1 MALFGLFPLM
11 IILTN
16 STLLNVRKKHQP
28 PPASGYHPHAQQ
40 AGPPGYAPIGQGQQ
54 LHPGYVPQ
62 QAQFHW
68 PPPVMGPAPG
78 QGQEKGG
85 EAGFGASS

>member
-28 PPASGYHPHAQQ
+28 VVGPVYHPHPQ
-40 AGPPGYAPIGQGQQ
+40 YAPV
-54 LHPGYVPQ
+54 HPGYPPQ
-62 QAQFHW
+62 QAHFNW
-68 PPPVMGPAPG
+68 PPPPMGLPV
-78 QGQEKGG
+78 QGGENREKGKSTG
-85 EAGFGASS
+85 SVWSS